1 MSCMEG
7 IKLLRNKNTKGKIY
21 ASLSLSL
28 LLTLSV
34 PLAAR
39 ASADKTV
46 SSETSMY
53 YIETLKNAMPI
64 LKSMDLD
71 DDDMAELNFSLKDKF
86 LELMGLDVNSPLSI
100 VSREFNLIK
109 DGDPEGVARETE
121 TPFTLNPFKLSE
133 NNIIKNTEIKA
144 PDPNAPIDY
153 TKVAEVYNAKLKKTL
168 NPSKPEVLI
177 YHTHTT
183 ESYKP
188 NKANVTDLTQTVS
201 AVGDVIA
208 NELEKN
214 YGIAVIHDKTVH
226 SMVFNKSYVR
236 SGETVDKYLNKYK
249 DFKVI
254 IDLHRDGGPKKED
267 VTVSMHNSNI
277 ARFLF
282 VIGPGNPNKDKN
294 LALAKKLVSI
304 GQNLFPGLIRPGNRG
319 DYGIY
324 IHNTGTKF
332 NQHKN
337 PNSLLIEV
345 GSENNTL
352 EEAKT
357 TGVYIARI
365 LAEYINGKQ

>member
-1 MSCMEG
+1 ML
-7 IKLLRNKNTKGKIY
+7 KNKNTKGKIY
-21 ASLSLSL
+21 TSLSLSL

-34 PLAAR
+34 PLTAKAGTE
-39 ASADKTV
+39 DTV
-46 SSETSMY
+46 SFDKSMY
-53 YIETLKNAMPI
+53 YIEVMKNALPL
-64 LKSMDLD
+64 LKSMNLD
-71 DDDMAELNFSLKDKF
+71 EDDMAEADFSLTDKF
-86 LELMGLDVNSPLSI
+86 LEMMGLDVNSPLSI

-109 DGDPEGVARETE
+109 DGDPKGIARDTT
-121 TPFTLNPFKLSE
+121 TPFTLNPFKLNE
-133 NNIIKNTEIKA
+133 NNIIKNTDVKTTDSNT
-144 PDPNAPIDY
+144 PVDY
-153 TKVAEVYNAKLKKTL
+153 TKIAEVYNAKLKKTL
-168 NPSKPEVLI
+168 NPAKPEVLI

-188 NKANVTDLTQTVS
+188 YAANVSDDQSKTVV

-226 SMVFNKSYVR
+226 NMVFNKSYAR
-236 SGETVDKYLNKYK
+236 SGETLDKYLNKYK

-267 VTVSMHNSNI
+267 VTVSMHSSNV
-277 ARFLF
+277 ARLIF
-282 VIGPGNPNKDKN
+282 VEGPGNPNKDKN
-294 LALAKKLVSI
+294 AALMKKLVNI
-304 GQNLFPGLIRPGNRG
+304 GQSLFPGLIRPGNQG

-324 IHNTGTKF
+324 VHNNGTKF
-332 NQHKN
+332 NQQKS
-337 PNSLLIEV
+337 PNALLLEV

-357 TGVYIARI
+357 SGVYVARI